1 MTKYQKFTSSF
12 LGSLVFE
19 KTSIATID
27 SQCPAKV
34 ISLLYGNY
42 SFVEEGSGTTA
53 LADLKSEIE
62 FVYSNVLGEVLSKYN
77 AVNELT
83 KTKEYSRT
91 ENISQNNG
99 EQKTINSYFDPKD
112 ATGNQAEQKN
122 AGTTRAEIV
131 NSTIGNFTEMK
142 ASESERLADFVL
154 SNIDE
159 IIYSNFIQFINVYG
173 EIPDDSDF
181 NCWRLRK

>member
-19 KTSIATID
+19 KTSTATID

-122 AGTTRAEIV
+122 TGTTLAEIV